1 MNRTKTWGVKVIS
14 GSAKDLWKYVSWLDD
29 KLKLRIHNK
38 NWNKVGE
45 EESGAISPGGDSDE
59 FCPLPAEKKRVV
71 FLLDVEASDRRPL
84 NQTLCLR
91 LREVAVSHR
100 REAHLHEHGLPRHHG
115 TATIE
120 DQLLNLR
127 LYEKPLDL
135 VHSVEVGVDGVE
147 GFEES
152 GVGVEGVEELLRER
166 QIRPLAPSSVG
177 ADDDG
182 GGEMFHETEE
192 KRRRRVWEGGGGE
205 INGDGFFFVR
215 GGPGERGEEV
225 QAEDLD
231 VEGDVDLRGE
241 VLEVVL
247 SEGELKPLVVVVVG
261 RSEDSDFEGKG
272 RSVVVAEEDELLHE
286 GGPMATVADVE
297 VDDVEAVE
305 AVEGLEEGL
314 VGGEVGELENGRD
327 LGEGFVGGDLED
339 EGVGV

>member
-1 MNRTKTWGVKVIS
+1 M
-14 GSAKDLWKYVSWLDD
+14 
-29 KLKLRIHNK
+29 
-38 NWNKVGE
+38 
-45 EESGAISPGGDSDE
+45 
-59 FCPLPAEKKRVV
+59 PAEKKRVV
-71 FLLDVEASDRRPL
+71 FLLDVKASDRRPL

-115 TATIE
+115 TATIEE

-192 KRRRRVWEGGGGE
+192 KRRRRV
-205 INGDGFFFVR
+205 
-215 GGPGERGEEV
+215 
-225 QAEDLD
+225 
-231 VEGDVDLRGE
+231 
-241 VLEVVL
+241 
-247 SEGELKPLVVVVVG
+247 
-261 RSEDSDFEGKG
+261 
-272 RSVVVAEEDELLHE
+272 
-286 GGPMATVADVE
+286 
-297 VDDVEAVE
+297 
-305 AVEGLEEGL
+305 
-314 VGGEVGELENGRD
+314 
-327 LGEGFVGGDLED
+327 
-339 EGVGV
+339 